1 MNAQMIVF
9 GIVTFLHD
17 LFTAVWIG
25 GLIAMGIT
33 TLPSIKQVLG
43 KNPQTRKL
51 MDTIQKRQ
59 SVLVYISIVGLIVTG
74 LLQARRAPSFAGLFS
89 FSTAYSA
96 VLALKHILVLG
107 MILIAL
113 YRNLVLGRIKGP
125 LTSAQEKLSGSLLM
139 ANIIF
144 GIIVLLLS
152 GFLVSLAAGPLGVLA
167 LR

>member
-1 MNAQMIVF
+1 MNVQMIVF

-33 TLPSIKQVLG
+33 TLPSIKQ
-43 KNPQTRKL
+43 
-51 MDTIQKRQ
+51 DAIQKRQ

-89 FSTAYSA
+89 FGTAYSA

-107 MILIAL
+107 MILVAL

-125 LTSAQEKLSGSLLM
+125 LTSAQEKLNGSLLM

-144 GIIVLLLS
+144 GIVVLLLS
-152 GFLVSLAAGPLGVLA
+152 GFLVSLAAGPLGV
-167 LR
+167 